1 MVSGGLAMKKIA
13 CVIPARLKSTRFPRK
28 ILAPLHNKPLI
39 QWVWE
44 AAKSVRHFDSVTI
57 AVDADETAS
66 IVKSFGGSSIMT
78 EVGCPSGT
86 MRLCELLQ
94 RKMIDA
100 DVLVCWQGD
109 EPFLHEEI
117 IGELLQSAHTDT
129 ADVWTLKK
137 RIVNPE
143 DILSPHVPKVVT
155 DENGY
160 ALYFSRCPIPFHRD
174 LQETIYYK
182 HIGIYAYTRDALM
195 RLAHLPTSHLAE
207 AEQLEQLNFLY
218 HGLKVRV
225 HETSHEGFGIDIP
238 EHLEKAHVLA
248 SALLTKNC

>member
-1 MVSGGLAMKKIA
+1 MKKIA

-28 ILAPLHNKPLI
+28 ILALLHDKPLI

-44 AAKSVRHFDSVTI
+44 AAKSVTHFDSVTI
-57 AVDADETAS
+57 AVDSDETAS
-66 IVKSFGGSSIMT
+66 VVRSFGGASIMT
-78 EVGCPSGT
+78 SESCPSGT
-86 MRLCELLQ
+86 MRLGELLQ
-94 RKMIDA
+94 RKKIDA

-109 EPFLHEEI
+109 EPFLHEQMI
-117 IGELLQSAHTDT
+117 DELLQTTQSDNS
-129 ADVWTLKK
+129 DVWTLKK
-137 RIVNPE
+137 KIMNPE
-143 DILSPHVPKVVT
+143 DVLSPHIPKVVT

-160 ALYFSRCPIPFHRD
+160 ALYFSRSPIPYHRD
-174 LQETIYYK
+174 VKETIYFK
-182 HIGIYAYTRDALM
+182 HIGIYAYTRDALS
-195 RLAHLPTSHLAE
+195 RLIQLPTSHLAE

-248 SALLTKNC
+248 SDFLTRK